1 MPAGADSL
9 ASRLARARQARGWS
23 EDEVCRQL
31 LLSRAQVRDLEAGQQ
46 KAFYTPYF
54 HDKALRKYAALLG
67 VALDQ
72 TPQAPVVTASEDD
85 RRDTRDATP
94 PDAEGVEPVA
104 AAAAPSVETQTEAA
118 PEVSRAEVSPPEV
131 LRTEVLR
138 TETEAPVNAMPR
150 VLLVVA
156 AGVLLVALIAWA
168 VVRAAARPDGLPPVA
183 AVHMPMPLEAVPL
196 SPPWSAI
203 APQRAVESAAAAP
216 GPAADDGTALG
227 AVTAAQRTWLYVRY
241 ANGTVDER
249 SLEPG
254 GRYVL
259 AARPVFLA
267 VGTSA
272 VTLEVRGRY
281 VPVDP
286 WIVDGQ
292 VRLGRMELAALPG
305 LDR

>member
-1 MPAGADSL
+1 MPASTDSL
-9 ASRLARARQARGWS
+9 ASRLARARQAKGWS
-23 EDEVCRQL
+23 EDQVCRQL
-31 LLSRAQVRDLEAGQQ
+31 LLSRAQVRDLEAGTQ

-54 HDKALRKYAALLG
+54 HDKALQKYAALLD
-67 VALDQ
+67 VAVDE
-72 TPQAPVVTASEDD
+72 TPQAPVATVSDD
-85 RRDTRDATP
+85 RRDTSHATP
-94 PDAEGVEPVA
+94 ADVVGREPVA
-104 AAAAPSVETQTEAA
+104 AVAALAVEAQVAAA
-118 PEVSRAEVSPPEV
+118 PEVSRAEVSRAEMLRAEV
-131 LRTEVLR
+131 LRA
-138 TETEAPVNAMPR
+138 ETEPPVSAIPR
-150 VLLVVA
+150 GLLIVA
-156 AGVLLVALIAWA
+156 AGVLLAALSAWG
-168 VVRAAARPDGLPPVA
+168 VVRSAAGPDGLPLVA
-183 AVHMPMPLEAVPL
+183 TVHMPMPLEAVPL

-203 APQRAVESAAAAP
+203 APQRAVDAAP
-216 GPAADDGTALG
+216 AAPQPAADDGTVVG

-259 AARPVFLA
+259 SARPVFLA

-292 VRLGRMELAALPG
+292 VRLGRMDLAALPG